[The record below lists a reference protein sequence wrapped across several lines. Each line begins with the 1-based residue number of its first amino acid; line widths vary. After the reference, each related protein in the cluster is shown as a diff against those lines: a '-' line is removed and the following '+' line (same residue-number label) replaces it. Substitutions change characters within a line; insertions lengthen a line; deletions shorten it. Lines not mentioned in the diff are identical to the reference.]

1 MFYCL
6 GTTKECVGL
15 DGKIPQRVYDEV
27 LRGIAV
33 LDAEYGP
40 TRDYFST
47 GGCSV
52 IANTRKDLFC
62 ARQFFDYTKS
72 RCEWAT
78 RLGDSGYCSALY
90 LLSNEYSVM
99 LYIPIALA
107 NNDILENIED

>member
-6 GTTKECVGL
+6 GTVRECVGL
-15 DGKIPQRVYDEV
+15 QGKIPQRVYDEV

-47 GGCSV
+47 GGYSL

-62 ARQFFDYTKS
+62 TRQFFDYTKS
-72 RCEWAT
+72 RCEWST
-78 RLGDSGYCSALY
+78 ILGDSGYCSALY

-107 NNDILENIED
+107 NDDILENLED